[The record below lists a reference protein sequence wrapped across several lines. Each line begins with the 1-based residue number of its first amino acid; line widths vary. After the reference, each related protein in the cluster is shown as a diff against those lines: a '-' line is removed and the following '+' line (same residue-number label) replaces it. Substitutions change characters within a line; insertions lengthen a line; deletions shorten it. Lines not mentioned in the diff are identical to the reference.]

1 LLPVHGLV
9 DFSMKLIYNHI
20 IEQMYCDVQVTFD
33 TNKAK
38 RQKREAMK
46 WITVELEKLSLL

>member
-1 LLPVHGLV
+1 
-9 DFSMKLIYNHI
+9 MKLIYNHI